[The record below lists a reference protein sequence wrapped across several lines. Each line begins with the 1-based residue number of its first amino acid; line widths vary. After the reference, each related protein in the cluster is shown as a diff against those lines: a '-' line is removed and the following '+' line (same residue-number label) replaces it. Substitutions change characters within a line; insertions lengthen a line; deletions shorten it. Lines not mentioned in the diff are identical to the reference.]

1 MRNPY
6 QLTGYT
12 ANGKKT
18 LLGTFEKHG
27 QAVADMLERKAD
39 PKTVYSEFRI
49 AKVYQYQI
57 NAYDE
62 TRKLDIVAMYQ
73 TKRQAEQ
80 ALVALKAKYPNAEM
94 IFIGGIGGDE

>member
-1 MRNPY
+1 MMRNPY

-27 QAVADMLERKAD
+27 QTVADMLERKAD
-39 PKTVYSEFRI
+39 PQSVYAEFSIR
-49 AKVYQYQI
+49 KVYQWQI

-62 TRKLDIVAMYQ
+62 NRKLDRVAVYQ
-73 TKRQAEQ
+73 TKTQAEQ
-80 ALVALKAKYPNAEM
+80 ALNALRENYPNAEM
-94 IFIGGIGGDE
+94 VFVGGDW